1 MHPVPEL
8 HDLLPGSGHGRR
20 AKEAREGSEK
30 MKNQRVQTGK
40 YFMMGNTACAEGA
53 IAAGCEFAAGYPI
66 TPATEIANRLAER
79 LPQVGGVFLQME
91 DEISSIAAIVGASWT
106 GKKVMTA
113 TSGPGISLMLENIG
127 FAIGVETP
135 CVIVNVQRGAP
146 TTGMPTAGVTGDMVQ
161 AKRGSHGDYEII
173 ALCPASPQE
182 MFDHTILAFNLA
194 EQFRTPVFVLSDA
207 FVGHMREEVVIP
219 EPEKIASAY
228 RKIPQTGEDPQ
239 KIKGFLDENVAPMP
253 IFGRGFKAHVTSS
266 CHDEYGRRNLSDLS
280 ALDLFVRRLS
290 DKILKHKSEII
301 HVERNDRNAE
311 VVLVSYGAVSR
322 AASAAAIRAL
332 EEGMAVGTFRLITA
346 WPFPEEEVESM
357 AKKAKKVIVL
367 ENNLGQLYP
376 YIKAAAAHYADV
388 YFLPPR
394 VIGEIH
400 DPEEILKKIRE
411 VIS

>member
-1 MHPVPEL
+1 
-8 HDLLPGSGHGRR
+8 
-20 AKEAREGSEK
+20 
-30 MKNQRVQTGK
+30 MKGKRVQTGK
-40 YFMMGNTACAEGA
+40 YFMMGNMACAEGA
-53 IAAGCEFAAGYPI
+53 IAAGCELAAGYPI

-91 DEISSIAAIVGASWT
+91 DEISSIAAIIGASWT

-127 FAIGVETP
+127 FAVGVETP

-146 TTGMPTAGVTGDMVQ
+146 TTGMPTAGVAGDMVQ

-173 ALCPASPQE
+173 ALCPSSPQE
-182 MFDHTILAFNLA
+182 MFDHTVLAFNYA
-194 EQFRTPVFVLSDA
+194 EKYRTPVFILSDA

-219 EPEKIASAY
+219 DLDRIEAVY
-228 RKIPQTGEDPQ
+228 RKIPELGTDPQ
-239 KIKGFLDENVAPMP
+239 KIKGFLDEDVAPMP

-266 CHDEYGRRNLSDLS
+266 CHDEYGKRNLSDLS
-280 ALDLFVRRLS
+280 ALDHFVRMLS
-290 DKILKHKSEII
+290 NKILKHQHEII
-301 HVERNDRNAE
+301 QVEKNYQDAE

-322 AASAAAIRAL
+322 AAAMAAMRAQ
-332 EEGMAVGTFRLITA
+332 EEGLPVGTLRIITA
-346 WPFPEEEVESM
+346 WPFPEEEIESM
-357 AKKAKKVIVL
+357 AKNAKKVIIL

-394 VIGEIH
+394 VLGEIH
-400 DPEEILKKIRE
+400 DPENILKKIRE
-411 VIS
+411 VIP